1 MSCKFLVGLQ
11 DYNSFMLPRMTI
23 RVKGTTGL
31 LIAAALIVLTVVYPS
46 PYRAFFREFFLI
58 SLGLGIV
65 IAAALYLR
73 NKYFPVREKDME
85 NKRPLGLD

>member
-1 MSCKFLVGLQ
+1 
-11 DYNSFMLPRMTI
+11 MLPRMSI

-31 LIAAALIVLTVVYPS
+31 LIAAAIIIIFLVGLPA
-46 PYRAFFREFFLI
+46 YRVFFLI

-65 IAAALYLR
+65 IAGLLYLR
-73 NKYFPVREKDME
+73 NKYYPVSDKDVE

>member
-1 MSCKFLVGLQ
+1 
-11 DYNSFMLPRMTI
+11 MLPRMTI

-58 SLGLGIV
+58 SLALGIV

>member
-1 MSCKFLVGLQ
+1 
-11 DYNSFMLPRMTI
+11 MLPRMAF

-31 LIAAALIVLTVVYPS
+31 LIAAAIIIIFLIELPA
-46 PYRAFFREFFLI
+46 YRTFFLI

-65 IAAALYLR
+65 IAAMLYLR
-73 NKYFPVREKDME
+73 NKYFPVREKDVE